1 MRRVLLRSALLFTAL
16 TLLMAATVAGGLA
29 SPLSAATHPASASKN
44 CSAGYVDAMLSW
56 GEKCLHAGQFCKIG
70 NIEYRAYGFN
80 CPADGRLAA
89 SSSTA
94 PATTAKVTPPPTTA
108 TQAVQLGKT
117 VLFARRTRSQT
128 CKRGALPD
136 RRCSPGAYSSKLTKA
151 VICSSTFRT
160 GSIRNV
166 PTSEKHAV
174 ETEYGMVAK
183 SYGRTIE
190 IDHIVSLELGGSND
204 IANLYPEPGSGKASY
219 HVKDKLENRLHSML
233 CAGSITLAAARR
245 GIASNWGVLYKRVF
259 GVMP

>member
-1 MRRVLLRSALLFTAL
+1 VS
-16 TLLMAATVAGGLA
+16 GGWSL
-29 SPLSAATHPASASKN
+29 
-44 CSAGYVDAMLSW
+44 
-56 GEKCLHAGQFCKIG
+56 
-70 NIEYRAYGFN
+70 
-80 CPADGRLAA
+80 GRIFVNG
-89 SSSTA
+89 SDDDREGHSSTDDSYA
-94 PATTAKVTPPPTTA
+94 G
-108 TQAVQLGKT
+108 VQLGKT

-245 GIASNWGVLYKRVF
+245 GTRATGKSSTSASSVSCPSGQCRAVSDSQYMPHRVHAEDR
-259 GVMP
+259 GGWSERPRGSPSGLVGCGALDSPLGHRPAQGCSAVRAVASLRRMRCPLG